1 MRSVYTLAAVL
12 ALAGA
17 ASADSVDL
25 TFTGS
30 GQGRSYSIVAN
41 GTSAN
46 VFAGQLN
53 FSVANGSG
61 PIGGVLNGDL
71 LTYCIDVLEQV
82 GAGLHTYE
90 TADLSDAPVTAG
102 GIMPAMGPDKAAAIG
117 RMYTFASGQQFG
129 ADRDFAAAFQLAV
142 WEVISDFGGDEPMS
156 AVDGDF
162 KVTSNITSGVQ
173 TILDD
178 LLEAANN
185 QSIAVFRGLGALTN
199 EGFQDQL
206 YAVVIPL
213 PGAAGLAAVGLAGVG
228 LSARRRRI

>member
-25 TFTGS
+25 TFAGN

-53 FSVANGSG
+53 FAVANGSG
-61 PIGGVLNGDL
+61 PIGGTLNGDL
-71 LTYCIDVLEQV
+71 LTFCIDVLEQV
-82 GAGLHTYE
+82 GAGLNTYE

-102 GIMPAMGPDKAAAIG
+102 GIMPAMGPDKADAIG
-117 RMYTFASGQQFG
+117 RLYTFASGDQFG
-129 ADRDFAAAFQLAV
+129 SSNDFAAAFQLAI
-142 WEVISDFGGDEPMS
+142 WEVISDFGGTMDIT
-156 AVDGDF
+156 DGDF

-185 QSIAVFRGLGALTN
+185 QSITIFRGLGALTN

-228 LSARRRRI
+228 LSARRRRF